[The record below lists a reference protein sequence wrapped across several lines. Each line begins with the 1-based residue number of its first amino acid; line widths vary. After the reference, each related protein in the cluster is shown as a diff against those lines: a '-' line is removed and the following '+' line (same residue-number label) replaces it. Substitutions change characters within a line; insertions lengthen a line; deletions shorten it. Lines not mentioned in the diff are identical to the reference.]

1 MNRDDK
7 LYNLTE
13 FTCYIENKFGEVLK
27 LTMKEK
33 EYKGLVYLC
42 QGFDILTG
50 AKCIDAK
57 KYPISNKKWFDFIKE
72 LYEVRLA
79 SWVEHYEKEDEDGN
93 NCLWKITIKLQNG
106 ETFVRS
112 GKGKYHP
119 LWEGFITAIEN
130 LIEDSID
137 IEIGNI

>member
-1 MNRDDK
+1 MDRDDK

-13 FTCYIENKFGEVLK
+13 FTCYIENKFGEVFK

-33 EYKGLVYLC
+33 DYKGLVYLC
-42 QGFDILTG
+42 KGFDISTG
-50 AKCIDAK
+50 AKCIEAK
-57 KYPISNKKWFDFIKE
+57 KYVISNKKWFDFIKE

-79 SWVEHYEKEDEDGN
+79 SWVEHYEKEGENGD
-93 NCLWKITIKLQNG
+93 NCLWKITIKLQDG
-106 ETFVRS
+106 ETFVKS
-112 GKGKYHP
+112 GEGKYHP
-119 LWEGFITAIEN
+119 LWDGLITAIEN